1 MAFQWTRDQMDS
13 GQRSSGR
20 EMDFQV
26 ELFDVTSF
34 DPAWLPLPPPPPPQP
49 FHQLHHL
56 VFRASCQRPL
66 ELILAKH
73 SLVTALLAERFLKTQ
88 NDRCSNPAM
97 YNISL

>member
-1 MAFQWTRDQMDS
+1 MDS

-34 DPAWLPLPPPPPPQP
+34 DPAWLPYPPLPLLLYPSTKL
-49 FHQLHHL
+49 QLL
-56 VFRASCQRPL
+56 VFRTSCQRQL
-66 ELILAKH
+66 ELILSKH

-88 NDRCSNPAM
+88 NDCCSNPTM